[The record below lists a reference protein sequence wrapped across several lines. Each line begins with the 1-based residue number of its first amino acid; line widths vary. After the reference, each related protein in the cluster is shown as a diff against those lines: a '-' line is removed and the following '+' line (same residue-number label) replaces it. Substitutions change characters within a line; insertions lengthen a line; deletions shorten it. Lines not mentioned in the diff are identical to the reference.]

1 MVLHIN
7 VQGKIKKNIEKLK
20 KNIQRHVL
28 LKNKK
33 NLLKTVFTTM
43 GLTYTSLRV
52 ERIGKGVPKPISINC
67 HTYRLWPMY
76 RR

>member
-7 VQGKIKKNIEKLK
+7 VQGKIKKTLKNLK

-33 NLLKTVFTTM
+33 KSFKNRFYNHGAYLYFFESGENWKRGSQTNLYQLSYV
-43 GLTYTSLRV
+43 
-52 ERIGKGVPKPISINC
+52 
-67 HTYRLWPMY
+67 
-76 RR
+76 